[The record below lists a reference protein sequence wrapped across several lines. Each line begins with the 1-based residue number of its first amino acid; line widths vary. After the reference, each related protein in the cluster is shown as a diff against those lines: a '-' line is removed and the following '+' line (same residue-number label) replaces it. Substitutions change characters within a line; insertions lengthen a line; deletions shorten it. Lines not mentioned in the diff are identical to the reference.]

1 LYGSGPHSVKKITL
15 TRKDATRNL
24 YRFYRLDVQPDL
36 FGDWCLV
43 KGWGRIGCPSQVC
56 FTPFP
61 TVAEAQTALEAAAPH
76 QAATTCIYTVASSK
90 KICRKHRLSFWESLK
105 RSGGGSAGDTA
116 VH

>member
-1 LYGSGPHSVKKITL
+1 MSAITL

-43 KGWGRIGCPSQVC
+43 KGWGRIGCPGKVR

-61 TVAEAQTALEAAAPH
+61 TAPEAQAALERQRRAKT
-76 QAATTCIYTVASSK
+76 QRGYV
-90 KICRKHRLSFWESLK
+90 
-105 RSGGGSAGDTA
+105 
-116 VH
+116 